1 MANLAQIEVA
11 LAVRVQVVLR
21 AENATGAELAA
32 WAERHPDDVRGALVT
47 LLERP
52 NRLHREV
59 EAGWLDEDRAVFLME
74 IVAAEVQG
82 DDVPEVV
89 A

>member
-21 AENATGAELAA
+21 AEDATGTELAA
-32 WAERHPDDVRGALVT
+32 WAERHPDEVQGALVT

-74 IVAAEVQG
+74 IIAAEVQG
-82 DDVPEVV
+82 GDVPEVV
-89 A
+89 R

>member
-1 MANLAQIEVA
+1 MASLATIEVA
-11 LAVRVQVVLR
+11 LAVRVQVVLQ
-21 AENATGAELAA
+21 AEEASQQELSA

-59 EAGWLDEDRAVFLME
+59 EAGWLDDDRAVFLME
-74 IVAAEVQG
+74 ITSASVQG
-82 DDVPEVV
+82 GDVPEVV
-89 A
+89 R